1 MRHFT
6 RFTALF
12 LAAALFLSGCSLSSE
27 RAEENAARVSM
38 KNDEVLARM
47 EMQVEGGR
55 TDGGTM
61 D

>member
-27 RAEENAARVSM
+27 RAEENSVS
-38 KNDEVLARM
+38 ESSSPGVRSL
-47 EMQVEGGR
+47 
-55 TDGGTM
+55 
-61 D
+61 